1 MHRTVAIAFTS
12 WSRCW
17 DAGVLKADNL
27 KTFNANGPIYSMNRG
42 TKLTKN
48 CDEITS
54 AQAV

>member
-12 WSRCW
+12 GSRCW

-27 KTFNANGPIYSMNRG
+27 KTFNANGPIYWMNGG